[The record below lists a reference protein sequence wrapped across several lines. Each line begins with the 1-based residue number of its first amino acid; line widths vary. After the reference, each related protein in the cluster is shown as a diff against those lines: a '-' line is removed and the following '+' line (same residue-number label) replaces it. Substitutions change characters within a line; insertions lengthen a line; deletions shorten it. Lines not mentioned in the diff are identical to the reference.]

1 MLPLGTRV
9 PRKILVESI
18 FSLLGFLYYS
28 YYNAGEISKIPLL
41 GTYVPAL
48 SRSWGISTLFPL
60 FGALCS
66 CESCVK
72 KKVGASCRSRGLHQ
86 PCQASRLLD
95 SRLFPTWF
103 TPSSPPFQKKKV
115 VGSRSLSG
123 CLAAKHPFSTA
134 NADVYCARESA
145 AQPVLVAGQ
154 TATPAALSRRV

>member
-1 MLPLGTRV
+1 MCLHLLSSGLSA
-9 PRKILVESI
+9 LV
-18 FSLLGFLYYS
+18 SL
-28 YYNAGEISKIPLL
+28 A
-41 GTYVPAL
+41 
-48 SRSWGISTLFPL
+48 W
-60 FGALCS
+60 
-66 CESCVK
+66 K
-72 KKVGASCRSRGLHQ
+72 KKSALLAGVEAFINLAK
-86 PCQASRLLD
+86 ASRLLD

-154 TATPAALSRRV
+154 TATPAALRRRV